1 MRRTV
6 AARVPGAVRRCR
18 RTACLIAGAAL
29 LPPLLILPMSGAD
42 DPGDRRLQDAFTD
55 AAREFKVPRSV
66 LMSVSY
72 MQSRWDSHPGA
83 PSVAGGFGP
92 MHLLDT
98 DLVKIPA
105 LSPDPQSA
113 DGVPVRPPAEAA
125 GPDATGTTNTGATGP
140 GDTTGNVDTTGR
152 AGTTGSAEIPGTSNT
167 SGTPG
172 PSSAPSTPGTGIPNT
187 TGASAGASVGTS
199 ADSDTSLTQG
209 GHAVQPADLQHA
221 ARLIRLP
228 AGRLRTDAVANV
240 RGGAALLAATQVQLG
255 KPLSSDPA
263 DWWEAVAR
271 FPGTRD
277 VTSAAAYASDV
288 FAVLRRGAHRTTAE
302 GQDVALPA
310 SPGVQP
316 HQRTPRSQGPQ
327 RPKQVECPAELACDW
342 LGAPY
347 EEIEDGAYGNHDL
360 GDRPRDQPIEYI
372 VIHDTEASLA
382 SMFQT
387 VQDPTEASWH
397 YSIRSSDGHVTQ
409 HVRTKDEAWHSGSQF
424 VNARSIGVE
433 HEGFLTQPG
442 TWYTER
448 MYQTSARLVR
458 YLAKKY
464 GVPLDRQHIFG
475 HDNVPAPTAD
485 SIPDMHDDPGPFWDW
500 RHYFDLLG
508 APLRATAGPDSDMVT
523 ILPDYAT
530 NEPRFTGCTRSGSPC
545 RPHGSSAVRLYTEPN
560 ERSPLIQDPG
570 RKPDGDA
577 STEDVN
583 DLGSRVSAGQT
594 FAVAD
599 RSGDW
604 TAIWFQG
611 NKAWFKNPKAHPTA
625 VGAAGRMVTPK
636 EGLDEIP
643 VYGRALPEEEAYPA
657 DMDEPEES
665 PLPYSFQA
673 GQRYVTQAGVGSS
686 YTAKTFTDTPNPV
699 VWGRERYYE
708 IQFGHRLG
716 YVRASDV
723 DVVNSTATTAGPE
736 GQQADPA
743 GQ

>member
-1 MRRTV
+1 MRRNV
-6 AARVPGAVRRCR
+6 SAYVPRAIRRCR
-18 RTACLIAGAAL
+18 RTACVIAGAAL
-29 LPPLLILPMSGAD
+29 LPPLLILPMSGTD
-42 DPGDRRLQDAFTD
+42 DPSDRRLQNAFTD
-55 AAREFKVPRSV
+55 AAREFQVPRSV
-66 LMSVSY
+66 LMSVAY

-83 PSVAGGFGP
+83 PSVSGGFGP

-98 DLVKIPA
+98 GLVPSSVPPA
-105 LSPDPQSA
+105 DPQTP
-113 DGVPVRPPAEAA
+113 DGVHARPSTGAA
-125 GPDATGTTNTGATGP
+125 GPSA
-140 GDTTGNVDTTGR
+140 GDT
-152 AGTTGSAEIPGTSNT
+152 A
-167 SGTPG
+167 
-172 PSSAPSTPGTGIPNT
+172 
-187 TGASAGASVGTS
+187 GASA
-199 ADSDTSLTQG
+199 

-221 ARLIRLP
+221 ARLIQVP

-240 RGGAALLAATQVQLG
+240 RGGAALLAATQTRLG

-277 VTSAAAYASDV
+277 VASAASYAADV
-288 FAVLRRGAHRTTAE
+288 FTVIRQGAHRTTAE
-302 GQDVALPA
+302 GQDVSLPA
-310 SPGVQP
+310 TPGVQP
-316 HQRTPRSQGPQ
+316 HHRTPVPQGPQ
-327 RPKQVECPAELACDW
+327 RPKEVECPAELACDW

-347 EEIEDGAYGNHDL
+347 EEIDDLDESEDSTYGNHDL
-360 GDRPRDQPIEYI
+360 ADRPRDQPIEYI
-372 VIHDTEASLA
+372 VIHDTEAELA

-424 VNARSIGVE
+424 VNARSIGIE

-442 TWYTER
+442 TWFTER

-458 YLAKKY
+458 FLAKKY
-464 GVPLDRQHIFG
+464 AIPLDRQHIFG

-530 NEPRFTGCTRSGSPC
+530 NQPRFTGCAPAGSPC
-545 RPHGSSAVRLYTEPN
+545 RPHGSSAVRLYTEPREN
-560 ERSPLIQDPG
+560 APLIQDPG
-570 RKPDGDA
+570 RKPDGGD

-611 NKAWFKNPKAHPTA
+611 RKAWFKNPKAHPTA
-625 VGAAGRMVTPK
+625 VGAAGHMVTPK
-636 EGLDEIP
+636 EGLDEVP
-643 VYGRALPEEEAYPA
+643 VYGRALPEEDAYPD
-657 DMDEPEES
+657 DMEEPTDS

-673 GQRYVTQAGVGSS
+673 GQRYVTQSGVGSS
-686 YTAKTFTDTPNPV
+686 YTAKSFSDTPNPV
-699 VWGRERYYE
+699 VWGREKYYE
-708 IQFGHRLG
+708 IQLGHRLA

-723 DVVNSTATTAGPE
+723 DVVDSSAAAAGPQGE
-736 GQQADPA
+736 TAQPA
-743 GQ
+743 ER

>member
-1 MRRTV
+1 M
-6 AARVPGAVRRCR
+6 
-18 RTACLIAGAAL
+18 IAGAAL
-29 LPPLLILPMSGAD
+29 LPPLLILPMSGTD
-42 DPGDRRLQDAFTD
+42 DPSDRRLQDAFTQ
-55 AAREFKVPRSV
+55 AAREFRVPRSV

-98 DLVKIPA
+98 GLVTASSPPA
-105 LSPDPQSA
+105 GPRPA
-113 DGVPVRPPAEAA
+113 DGVHALPGTEAA
-125 GPDATGTTNTGATGP
+125 GPGARETPGSTTAPGPTTAPGSTTVPGSTAVPDSTASGGSTATAGP
-140 GDTTGNVDTTGR
+140 
-152 AGTTGSAEIPGTSNT
+152 AGTTGSAAS
-167 SGTPG
+167 PG
-172 PSSAPSTPGTGIPNT
+172 P
-187 TGASAGASVGTS
+187 
-199 ADSDTSLTQG
+199 ADSSP
-209 GHAVQPADLQHA
+209 GHAVQPADLDRA
-221 ARLIRLP
+221 ARLIQTP
-228 AGRLRTDAVANV
+228 AARLREDAVANV
-240 RGGAALLAATQVQLG
+240 RGGAALLAATQRQLG
-255 KPLSSDPA
+255 KPLSADPG

-277 VTSAAAYASDV
+277 VTSAAAYADDV
-288 FAVLRRGAHRTTAE
+288 FALIRRGAHRTTAE
-302 GQDVALPA
+302 GQDVTLPA
-310 SPGVQP
+310 
-316 HQRTPRSQGPQ
+316 TPRVHPRHRTQTAAGPP
-327 RPKQVECPAELACDW
+327 RSKNVECPAELACDW

-347 EEIEDGAYGNHDL
+347 QEIDDTYGNHDL
-360 GDRPRDQPIEYI
+360 GDRPRDQPIDYI
-372 VIHDTEASLA
+372 VIHDTEANLP

-387 VQDPTEASWH
+387 VQDPTESSWH

-424 VNARSIGVE
+424 VNARSIGIE

-448 MYQTSARLVR
+448 MYQASARLVR

-464 GVPLDRQHIFG
+464 AIPLDRQHIFG
-475 HDNVPAPTAD
+475 HDNVPAPTTD

-523 ILPDYAT
+523 ILPEYAT
-530 NEPRFTGCTRSGSPC
+530 HKPRFTGCTGSGSPC

-560 ERSPLIQDPG
+560 ERAALIQDPG
-570 RKPDGDA
+570 RKPDGDD
-577 STEDVN
+577 STVDVN

-594 FAVAD
+594 FAVAG
-599 RSGDW
+599 RSGEW

-611 NKAWFKNPKAHPTA
+611 HKAWFQNPKKHPTA

-636 EGLDEIP
+636 EGLDEVP
-643 VYGRALPEEEAYPA
+643 VYGRALPEEDAYPE
-657 DMDEPEES
+657 DMEEPEQS
-665 PLPYSFQA
+665 PLPYGFRA
-673 GQRYVTQAGVGSS
+673 GQRYVTQSGVGSS

-708 IQFGHRLG
+708 IQFGHRLA

-723 DVVNSTATTAGPE
+723 DLVDSSAAAGPGGE
-736 GQQADPA
+736 QGRPA
-743 GQ
+743 GR